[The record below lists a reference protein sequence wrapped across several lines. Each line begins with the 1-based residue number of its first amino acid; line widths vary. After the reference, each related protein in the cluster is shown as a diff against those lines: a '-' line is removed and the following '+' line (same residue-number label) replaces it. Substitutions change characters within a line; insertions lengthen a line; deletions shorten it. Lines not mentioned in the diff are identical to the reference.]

1 LNSTRKHEAQWFLSL
16 LRPSLRSHVLS
27 IALTVLGSSMF
38 LLDPLLIKWLIDR
51 VLPRKDLHLLLIS
64 AAGFLGIYAGRVAL
78 TTLARLISF
87 RAVQDL
93 AVRMRL
99 NILERLNQLA
109 ADYHDTAAPG
119 NTLYAL
125 EQDVDQVSEIGSG
138 LVPTV
143 LQAVFNALFV
153 TITVCI
159 LNWRLALV
167 LVPLVPLFFFSKRHF
182 GSRLRLASDS
192 AQRAASQETEFLQE
206 HVCSIIQIQLLHQ
219 EDAQT
224 ERFLHRA
231 IEKRDAANHRTAIE
245 MLFASCYM
253 GLIALGTVGIVCY
266 GGYQVFVGSLTIG
279 GLVAFYSYL
288 GRLFDPVNVA
298 VDIYSRLNRLR
309 SSIRR
314 ILEIVDRPSTVIN
327 QPNCVPLAP
336 SVKADITISEVC
348 FSYKPDAPRVLE
360 RINLRVHSG
369 DKIALV
375 GASGSGKSTITKLVA
390 RLYDVNQGKICLDGL
405 DLRTIELNSLRTGIC
420 YLTQETVLFDRSL
433 KENLLLAN
441 PQATDEE
448 LVRAIQMAEL
458 ETLLQRLPDGWNT
471 HLGPRGNA
479 LSGGERQRIALA
491 RAVLQTPSL
500 LILDESTS
508 ALDAPTE
515 QRIFASLRRHFS
527 RQTMILISHRVAA
540 LSWVN
545 RIIVLDHGRIVEDGT
560 HDYLLQRGGI
570 YRALYNS
577 PLTSDTVLTTKPSDS
592 HESLS
597 HKPAIA
603 TD

>member
-1 LNSTRKHEAQWFLSL
+1 MTRSAKHEAQWFLSL
-16 LRPSLRSHVLS
+16 LRPLLRSHVLS

-51 VLPRKDLHLLLIS
+51 VLPGKDLRLLLIS

-99 NILERLNQLA
+99 NIFERLNQLA
-109 ADYHDTAAPG
+109 ADFHDTVAPG
-119 NTLYAL
+119 NTLYVL

-138 LVPTV
+138 LVPSV
-143 LQAVFNALFV
+143 LQAVFNAFFV
-153 TITVCI
+153 IITVCI
-159 LNWRLALV
+159 LNWRLALI
-167 LVPLVPLFFFSKRHF
+167 LVPLVPLFFFSKRYF
-182 GSRLRLASDS
+182 GSRLRFASDS
-192 AQRAASQETEFLQE
+192 AQQTASQETEFLQE

-219 EDAQT
+219 ENAQA

-231 IEKRDAANHRTAIE
+231 IEKRDAANHRTAME
-245 MLFASCYM
+245 MLFVACYM

-266 GGYQVFVGSLTIG
+266 GGYQVFVGGLTVG

-298 VDIYSRLNRLR
+298 MDVYAKLNRLR
-309 SSIRR
+309 SSVRR
-314 ILEIVDRPSTVIN
+314 ILEIADRPSTIVN
-327 QPNCVPLAP
+327 RPDCVPLSA
-336 SVKADITISEVC
+336 SVKTDIEISEVC

-360 RINLRVHSG
+360 RISLRVRSG

-390 RLYDVNQGKICLDGL
+390 RLYDVSQGKICLDGL
-405 DLRTIELNSLRTGIC
+405 DLRGIELNSLRTGIC

-441 PQATDEE
+441 PEATDEE
-448 LVRAIQMAEL
+448 LLRAIQMAEL
-458 ETLLQRLPDGWNT
+458 EPLLQRLPDGLNT
-471 HLGPRGNA
+471 PLGPRGNA

-515 QRIFASLRRHFS
+515 KQIFANLRRHFKD
-527 RQTMILISHRVAA
+527 QTMIVISHRVSA
-540 LSWVN
+540 LSWVD
-545 RIIVLDHGRIVEDGT
+545 RIVVLDHGRIAEDGT
-560 HDYLLQRGGI
+560 HEYLLQRGGI
-570 YRALYNS
+570 YKTLYNS
-577 PLTSDTVLTTKPSDS
+577 PLTSDTVLTTRPTES
-592 HESLS
+592 HEFLS

>member
-1 LNSTRKHEAQWFLSL
+1 MSL
-16 LRPSLRSHVLS
+16 LRPSLRSHVVS
-27 IALTVLGSSMF
+27 ICLTVVGSSMF
-38 LLDPLLIKWLIDR
+38 LLDPLLIKWLIDQ
-51 VLPRKDLHLLLIS
+51 VLPRKDIRLLLIA
-64 AAGFLGIYAGRVAL
+64 AAGFLGIYAGRVVLVA
-78 TTLARLISF
+78 LARLISF

-99 NILERLNQLA
+99 NIFESLNRLS
-109 ADYHDTAAPG
+109 ADFHDTAAPG
-119 NTLYAL
+119 HILYAL

-138 LVPTV
+138 LVPSV
-143 LQAVFNALFV
+143 LQAVFNAVFV
-153 TITVCI
+153 TIAVCV

-167 LVPLVPLFFFSKRHF
+167 LVPLVPVFFFSKNYF

-192 AQRAASQETEFLQE
+192 TQRAASQETEFLQE

-219 EDAQT
+219 EHAQT
-224 ERFLHRA
+224 ESFLRRA

-245 MLFASCYM
+245 MLFVACYM

-266 GGYQVFVGSLTIG
+266 GGYQVFVGRLTIG

-298 VDIYSRLNRLR
+298 VDIYSRINRLG

-314 ILEIVDRPSTVIN
+314 ILEIVDRPSTIAN
-327 QPNCVPLAP
+327 QPNCVPLSA
-336 SVKADITISEVC
+336 SVKTDIEMSEVC
-348 FSYKPDAPRVLE
+348 FSYKPDTPSVLE
-360 RINLRVHSG
+360 GINLRVRSG
-369 DKIALV
+369 EKIALV
-375 GASGSGKSTITKLVA
+375 GTSGSGKSTITKLVA
-390 RLYDVNQGKICLDGL
+390 RLYDVSQGKICLDGL

-441 PQATDEE
+441 PKATDED
-448 LVRAIQMAEL
+448 LLRAIQMADL
-458 ETLLQRLPDGWNT
+458 ETLLQRLPDGWDT
-471 HLGPRGNA
+471 QLGPRGNA

-515 QRIFASLRRHFS
+515 QRIFANLRRHFNN
-527 RQTMILISHRVAA
+527 QTMIVISHRVSA
-540 LSWVN
+540 LSWVD
-545 RIIVLDHGRIVEDGT
+545 RILVLDNGRIAEDGT
-560 HDYLLQRGGI
+560 HEYLLNRRGI
-570 YRALYNS
+570 YRTLYHS
-577 PLTSDTVLTTKPSDS
+577 PQSSDTVLTS
-592 HESLS
+592 
-597 HKPAIA
+597 KPAESREFLAYKPVIGI
-603 TD
+603 D